1 MQNYILDLTSE
12 NFQEILLQ
20 GKYSQPIVI
29 DFWSERAPEN
39 QVSARLLNIAQSLNG
54 QIVLARLNCDRHPEL
69 VQQFGIKS
77 LPTVAIFKD
86 GKPVDSFVGEQ
97 EEAAIREIISR
108 HLPKQEQ
115 VLLQQAQ
122 MLLMDSKFAEAVPLM
137 GQAYE
142 LAPDNTDIKIAYAQ
156 ALLGSHQVE
165 AAEALLDTFAEQE
178 QQSHQYQT
186 LRSHL
191 DTAKKSAETPEIV
204 ALTAAHAANPDDLKI
219 AYDLAIQL
227 QTANKHNDAMV
238 LLFKIL
244 STEYDFLE
252 GGARKVYL
260 ELLSVMT
267 DAALVAD
274 YRRKLYSLMY

>member
-1 MQNYILDLTSE
+1 VQNYILDLTSE

-54 QIVLARLNCDRHPEL
+54 QIILARLNCDRHPEL

-77 LPTVAIFKD
+77 LPTIAIFKN

-108 HLPKQEQ
+108 HLPKQEE

-122 MLLMDSKFAEAVPLM
+122 MLLMDRKFTEAVPLM

-165 AAEALLDTFAEQE
+165 ATEALLDTFAEDE
-178 QQSHQYQT
+178 QQSNQYQT

-191 DTAKKSAETPEIV
+191 DTAKKSAETPEII
-204 ALTAAHAANPDDLKI
+204 ALTAAYEANPDDLQI
-219 AYDLAIQL
+219 AYDLALQL
-227 QTANKHNDAMV
+227 QIANKHNDAMV

-252 GGARKVYL
+252 GRARKVYL
-260 ELLSVMT
+260 ELLSVMP
-267 DAALVAD
+267 DAVLVAD

>member
-39 QVSARLLNIAQSLNG
+39 QVSARLLNIAQSFNG
-54 QIVLARLNCDRHPEL
+54 EIVLARLNCDRHPEL
-69 VQQFGIKS
+69 AQQFGIKS

-122 MLLMDSKFAEAVPLM
+122 MLLMDSKFAEAVPLI

-165 AAEALLDTFAEQE
+165 AAEALLDTFAEEE

-204 ALTAAHAANPDDLKI
+204 ALTAAHQANPDDLQI

-227 QTANKHNDAMV
+227 QIVNKHNDAMA
-238 LLFKIL
+238 LLYKIL
-244 STEYDFLE
+244 TTEYDFLE
-252 GGARKVYL
+252 GGARKIYL

-267 DAALVAD
+267 DAAVVAD
-274 YRRKLYSLMY
+274 YRRKLYTLMY

>member
-39 QVSARLLNIAQSLNG
+39 QVSARLLNIAQSFTG
-54 QIVLARLNCDRHPEL
+54 EIVLARLNCDRHPEL
-69 VQQFGIKS
+69 AQQFGIKS

-122 MLLMDSKFAEAVPLM
+122 MLLMDSKFAEAVPLI

-165 AAEALLDTFAEQE
+165 AAEALLDTFAEEE

-204 ALTAAHAANPDDLKI
+204 ALTAAHQANPDDLQI

-227 QTANKHNDAMV
+227 QIVNKHNDAMA
-238 LLFKIL
+238 LLYKIL
-244 STEYDFLE
+244 TTEYDFLE

-267 DAALVAD
+267 DAAVVAD
-274 YRRKLYSLMY
+274 YRRKLYTLMY

>member
-54 QIVLARLNCDRHPEL
+54 EIVLARLNCDRHPEL
-69 VQQFGIKS
+69 AQQFGIKS

-86 GKPVDSFVGEQ
+86 GKPIDSFVGEQ

-165 AAEALLDTFAEQE
+165 AAEALLDTFAEEE

-191 DTAKKSAETPEIV
+191 ETAKKSAETPEIV
-204 ALTAAHAANPDDLKI
+204 ALTAAHEANPDDLQI

-227 QTANKHNDAMV
+227 QTANKHNDAMA
-238 LLFKIL
+238 LLYKIL

-267 DAALVAD
+267 DAAVVAD
-274 YRRKLYSLMY
+274 YRRKLYTLMY

>member
-1 MQNYILDLTSE
+1 VQNYILDLTSE

-54 QIVLARLNCDRHPEL
+54 EIVLARLNCNRHPEL
-69 VQQFGIKS
+69 AQQFGIKS

-86 GKPVDSFVGEQ
+86 GKPIDSFVGEQ

-165 AAEALLDTFAEQE
+165 AAEALLDTFAEE
-178 QQSHQYQT
+178 KQQSHQYQT

-204 ALTAAHAANPDDLKI
+204 ALTAAHEANPDDLQI

-227 QTANKHNDAMV
+227 QTANKHNDAMA
-238 LLFKIL
+238 LLYKIL
-244 STEYDFLE
+244 SAEYDFLE

-267 DAALVAD
+267 DAAVVAD
-274 YRRKLYSLMY
+274 YRRKLYTLMY

>member
-1 MQNYILDLTSE
+1 VQNYILDLTSE

-39 QVSARLLNIAQSLNG
+39 QVSARLLNIAQSFNG
-54 QIVLARLNCDRHPEL
+54 EIVLARLNCDRHPEL
-69 VQQFGIKS
+69 AQQFGIKS

-122 MLLMDSKFAEAVPLM
+122 MLLMDSKFAEAVPLI

-165 AAEALLDTFAEQE
+165 AAEALLDTFAEEE

-204 ALTAAHAANPDDLKI
+204 ALTAAHQANPNDLQI

-227 QTANKHNDAMV
+227 QIVNKHNDAMA
-238 LLFKIL
+238 LLYKIL
-244 STEYDFLE
+244 TTEYDFLE

-267 DAALVAD
+267 DAAVVAD
-274 YRRKLYSLMY
+274 YRRKLYTLMY

>member
-20 GKYSQPIVI
+20 GKYEQPIVI

-54 QIVLARLNCDRHPEL
+54 QVILARLNCDRHPEL

-77 LPTVAIFKD
+77 LPTIAIFKD

-108 HLPKQEQ
+108 HLPKQEE

-122 MLLMDSKFAEAVPLM
+122 MLLMDSKFTEAVPLM

-165 AAEALLDTFAEQE
+165 ATEALLDTFAEDE
-178 QQSHQYQT
+178 QQSNQYQT

-191 DTAKKSAETPEIV
+191 ETAKKSAETPEII
-204 ALTAAHAANPDDLKI
+204 ALTAAHEANPDDLQV
-219 AYDLAIQL
+219 AYDLALQL
-227 QTANKHNDAMV
+227 QIANKYNDAMV

>member
-54 QIVLARLNCDRHPEL
+54 EIVLARLNCDRHPEL
-69 VQQFGIKS
+69 AQQFGIKS

-86 GKPVDSFVGEQ
+86 GKPIDSFVGEQ

-165 AAEALLDTFAEQE
+165 AAEALLDTFAEEE

-191 DTAKKSAETPEIV
+191 ETAKKAAETPEIV
-204 ALTAAHAANPDDLKI
+204 ALTAAHEANPDDLQI

-227 QTANKHNDAMV
+227 QTANKHNDAMA
-238 LLFKIL
+238 LLYKIL
-244 STEYDFLE
+244 SAEYDFLK
-252 GGARKVYL
+252 GDARKVYL

-267 DAALVAD
+267 DAAVVAD
-274 YRRKLYSLMY
+274 YRRKLYTLMY

>member
-54 QIVLARLNCDRHPEL
+54 EIVLARLNCNRHPEL
-69 VQQFGIKS
+69 AQQFGIKS

-86 GKPVDSFVGEQ
+86 GKPIDSFVGEQ

-165 AAEALLDTFAEQE
+165 AAEALLDTFAEE
-178 QQSHQYQT
+178 KQQSHQYQT

-204 ALTAAHAANPDDLKI
+204 ALTAAHEANPDDLQI

-227 QTANKHNDAMV
+227 QTANKHNDAMA
-238 LLFKIL
+238 LLYKIL
-244 STEYDFLE
+244 SAEYDFLE

-267 DAALVAD
+267 DAAVVAD
-274 YRRKLYSLMY
+274 YRRKLYTLMY

>member
-1 MQNYILDLTSE
+1 VQNYILDLTSE

-20 GKYSQPIVI
+20 GKYEQPIVI

-54 QIVLARLNCDRHPEL
+54 QVILARLNCDRHPEL

-77 LPTVAIFKD
+77 LPTIAIFKD

-108 HLPKQEQ
+108 HLPKQEE

-122 MLLMDSKFAEAVPLM
+122 MLLMDSKFTEAVPLM

-165 AAEALLDTFAEQE
+165 ATEALLDTFAEDE
-178 QQSHQYQT
+178 QQSNQYQT

-191 DTAKKSAETPEIV
+191 ETAKKSAETPEII
-204 ALTAAHAANPDDLKI
+204 ALTAAHEANPDDLQV
-219 AYDLAIQL
+219 AYDLALQL
-227 QTANKHNDAMV
+227 QIANKYNDAMV

>member
-1 MQNYILDLTSE
+1 VQNYILDLTSE

-54 QIVLARLNCDRHPEL
+54 EIVLARLNCDRHPEL
-69 VQQFGIKS
+69 AQQFGIKS

-86 GKPVDSFVGEQ
+86 GKPIDSFVGEQ

-165 AAEALLDTFAEQE
+165 AAEALLDTFAEEE

-191 DTAKKSAETPEIV
+191 ETAKKAAETPEIV
-204 ALTAAHAANPDDLKI
+204 ALTAAHEANPDDLQI

-227 QTANKHNDAMV
+227 QTANKHNDAMA
-238 LLFKIL
+238 LLYKIL
-244 STEYDFLE
+244 SAEYDFLK
-252 GGARKVYL
+252 GDARKVYL

-267 DAALVAD
+267 DAAVVAD
-274 YRRKLYSLMY
+274 YRRKLYTLMY

>member
-20 GKYSQPIVI
+20 GKYEQPIVI

-54 QIVLARLNCDRHPEL
+54 QIILARLNCDRHPEL

-77 LPTVAIFKD
+77 LPTIAIFKD

-108 HLPKQEQ
+108 HLPKQEE

-122 MLLMDSKFAEAVPLM
+122 MLLMDSKFTEAVPLM

-165 AAEALLDTFAEQE
+165 ATEALLDTFAEDE
-178 QQSHQYQT
+178 QQSNQYQT

-191 DTAKKSAETPEIV
+191 ETAKKSAETPEIM
-204 ALTAAHAANPDDLKI
+204 ALTAAHEANPDDLQI
-219 AYDLAIQL
+219 TYDLAIQL
-227 QTANKHNDAMV
+227 QIANKHNDAMA
-238 LLFKIL
+238 LLYKIL
-244 STEYDFLE
+244 TAEYDFLE